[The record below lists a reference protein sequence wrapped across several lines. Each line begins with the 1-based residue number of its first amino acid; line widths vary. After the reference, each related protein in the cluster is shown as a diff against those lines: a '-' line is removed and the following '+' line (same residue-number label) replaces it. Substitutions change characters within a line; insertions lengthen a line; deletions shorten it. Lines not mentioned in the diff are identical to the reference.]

1 MTYKRFH
8 LDGSPDE
15 ICETITD
22 LLKKYDCAITYLDR
36 GIAHRFN
43 EISVHVDNI
52 DDDRTSK
59 VVIDFIDDGDMLCGF
74 TYRYFREYK
83 YQVVILYKERS

>member
-15 ICETITD
+15 IYETITD

-43 EISVHVDNI
+43 GVSVHADSIN
-52 DDDRTSK
+52 DDRTSE
-59 VVIDFIDDGDMLCGF
+59 IGIEFIDDGYMFCGF
-74 TYRYFREYK
+74 TYTYFREYK
-83 YQVVILYKERS
+83 YRVVILYKERT